1 MTTATKSKSA
11 DEVSAQKLNEKFSDR
26 GKQISNLQSYYRLH
40 AMVYDATRWAFLFGR
55 KEVLRR
61 LPPAAEL
68 LAATRGPDANAK
80 PGDQAKAGPLRIL
93 EVGCG
98 TGVNLAYLARKYPE
112 AELVGVDLSGDMLG
126 KARAKLKTFGD
137 RVTLLEEPYQAG
149 GNAGTNFDLVLF
161 SYSLSMINPQWAEVL
176 DQAKID
182 LRPGGM
188 VAAVDFSDSK
198 YLSFRHHMSRNHVMV
213 TGHLLPGLRERFAPV
228 LDVERG
234 VYLGW
239 WKYLIFHGRRA

>member
-1 MTTATKSKSA
+1 MTTATESKKSVRQESSTRA
-11 DEVSAQKLNEKFSDR
+11 LNEKFSDR
-26 GKQISNLQSYYRLH
+26 KQQMSNLQRYYRLH
-40 AMVYDATRWAFLFGR
+40 ALVYDATRWAFLFGR
-55 KEVLRR
+55 TEVLRR
-61 LPPAAEL
+61 LPSADEL
-68 LAATRGPDANAK
+68 RAATSDKSGAASRR
-80 PGDQAKAGPLRIL
+80 LRIL

-112 AELVGVDLSGDMLG
+112 AELVGVDLSGDMLR
-126 KARAKLKTFGD
+126 KARAKLKRHGD

-149 GNAGTNFDLVLF
+149 GNAGDGFDLVLF

-176 DQAKID
+176 DQAKAD

-198 YLSFRHHMSRNHVMV
+198 YVGFRNHMSRNHVMV
-213 TGHLLPGLRERFAPV
+213 TGHLLPGLRERFEPV

-239 WKYLIFHGRRA
+239 WKYLIFHGRKA